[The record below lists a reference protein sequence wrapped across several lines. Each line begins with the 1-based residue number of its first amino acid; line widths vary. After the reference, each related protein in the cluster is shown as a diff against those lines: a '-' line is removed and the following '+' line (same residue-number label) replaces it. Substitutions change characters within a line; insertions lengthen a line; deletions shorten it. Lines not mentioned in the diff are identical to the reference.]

1 MLART
6 SWILSAKTQSNIFRA
21 AANPVAAHILPTGR
35 GPQMGRLF
43 HTFDR
48 GLMRLL
54 SVIIIFTNLAVTGL
68 VLFLVLAR
76 FVLGWSVVGV
86 LELATLS
93 AMWLYMC
100 GAVVAAR
107 NREHLVVDFLPQSIT
122 NPKYKALHA
131 LAVSLIMVVLSLFF
145 VRLASDMVGWSIK
158 RPQTTAALS
167 LPLMIPQ
174 SAVVLAS
181 VLCAI
186 YALRDT
192 VMAACTV
199 FLGTS
204 PTQAGE
210 K

>member
-1 MLART
+1 MWL
-6 SWILSAKTQSNIFRA
+6 
-21 AANPVAAHILPTGR
+21 
-35 GPQMGRLF
+35 MGAL
-43 HTFDR
+43 
-48 GLMRLL
+48 
-54 SVIIIFTNLAVTGL
+54 IIATNLAVTGL

-107 NREHLVVDFLPQSIT
+107 NREHLVVDFLTQSLT
-122 NPKYKALHA
+122 DPKLRAVHE

-145 VRLASDMVGWSIK
+145 VRLAYDMVGWSIA

-174 SAVVLAS
+174 SAIVVAS

-186 YALRDT
+186 YALRDLVLAIRSLIGGPGPST
-192 VMAACTV
+192 PEV
-199 FLGTS
+199 
-204 PTQAGE
+204 
-210 K
+210 

>member
-1 MLART
+1 MSR
-6 SWILSAKTQSNIFRA
+6 K
-21 AANPVAAHILPTGR
+21 GR
-35 GPQMGRLF
+35 GRISCGPFHFKGEGKPMGHWFER
-43 HTFDR
+43 FDR
-48 GLMRLL
+48 MLMWVMQ
-54 SVIIIFTNLAVTGL
+54 VIIIVTNLAVTGL

-107 NREHLVVDFLPQSIT
+107 NKEHLVVDFLSLSLKSPRA
-122 NPKYKALHA
+122 KALHD
-131 LAVSLIMVVLSLFF
+131 LAVSVIMVILSLFF
-145 VRLASDMVGWSIK
+145 IKLASDMVGWSIK

-174 SAVVLAS
+174 SAIVLAS

-186 YALRDT
+186 YALRDL
-192 VMAACTV
+192 VLAAQL
-199 FLGTS
+199 FHRGG
-204 PTQAGE
+204 QASSTE
-210 K
+210 A

>member
-1 MLART
+1 MTL
-6 SWILSAKTQSNIFRA
+6 WFR
-21 AANPVAAHILPTGR
+21 R
-35 GPQMGRLF
+35 
-43 HTFDR
+43 FDQW
-48 GLMRLL
+48 LMWVMKAL
-54 SVIIIFTNLAVTGL
+54 IIASNLAVTGL

-107 NREHLVVDFLPQSIT
+107 NKEHLVVDFLSLSLTSPR
-122 NPKYKALHA
+122 ARAVHD
-131 LAVSLIMVVLSLFF
+131 LAVSLIMVVLSVFF
-145 VRLASDMVGWSIK
+145 LKLASDMVGWSLK

-174 SAVVLAS
+174 SAIVMAS
-181 VLCAI
+181 VLCVVYAI
-186 YALRDT
+186 RDL
-192 VMAACTV
+192 VLAA
-199 FLGTS
+199 
-204 PTQAGE
+204 QAVIGSTHTFPKE